1 MGIFTGYQLAKAD
14 KEAREDKQA
23 AQDLAERRMKLAENQ
38 FSAAE
43 RERALRWMSDYTE
56 ANNKRNVGA
65 KEKAKMK
72 AKLLTMQLDSRTA
85 DYLIGSGEAPG
96 IIDVFDTRSKAGTI
110 SKDWIGSIVKKVDSL
125 LDDESS
131 PQAKALAVKTALLSA
146 ADQSDKDG
154 QYAALLEVSFN
165 IMESGI
171 VPGDFN
177 ENVAR
182 AIAGLNLPEPT
193 IALTPIGS
201 LTSGS
206 QAIGL
211 DQTKKIRDEVIR
223 GIIPELGEIFTRNND
238 GILTGTVDPQKIK
251 GLVPANEIENLI
263 SGTVQ
268 DIINN
273 LERVSSTNP
282 SDIIEAGKMSSI
294 KKATELKKNAGG
306 NAVGGDGNN
315 NLTIPKTSEEALG
328 GAMNVVPLMSEEEQ
342 KDQDVFNFIEKFE
355 RIK

>member
-23 AQDLAERRMKLAENQ
+23 VQDLAERRMKLAENQ

-56 ANNKRNVGA
+56 ANDKRNVGA

-193 IALTPIGS
+193 ITLAPIGN

-223 GIIPELGEIFTRNND
+223 GIIPELGEIFTRDND
-238 GILTGTVDPQKIK
+238 GILTGIVDPTKIK

-263 SGTVQ
+263 SGT
-268 DIINN
+268 
-273 LERVSSTNP
+273 
-282 SDIIEAGKMSSI
+282 GKMFSI
-294 KKATELKKNAGG
+294 KKAKELQKNAGG
-306 NAVGGDGNN
+306 NVQN
-315 NLTIPKTSEEALG
+315 NLSGNVTIPKTSEEALS
-328 GAMNVVPLMSEEEQ
+328 GAMNVVPLMSEEDQ
-342 KDQDVFNFIEKFE
+342 KDQDVFNFVEKFE